1 MINDWIA
8 AKGLHRGNQRMMPE
22 GLRRELEA
30 QIKEADHPREC
41 VVDVMYALQK
51 HYGYLSDDAVL
62 EVASLLGM
70 TPLEVDEL
78 ATFYDF
84 IYREPVGKYVIHACD
99 GVVCW
104 MLGEESVLEYLC
116 RKLGVAVGETTADG
130 LFTVLPTVCI
140 GCCDHAPAVLVNGR
154 FYGSLNPER
163 IDAMMEELRRVPS
176 PLVVDR

>member
-1 MINDWIA
+1 MI
-8 AKGLHRGNQRMMPE
+8 PE

-30 QIKEADHPREC
+30 RINEAEHPREC

-51 HYGYLSDDAVL
+51 HYGYLSDEAVQ
-62 EVASLLGM
+62 EVGSLLGM

-104 MLGEESVLEYLC
+104 MFGQESVLHHLC
-116 RKLGVAVGETTADG
+116 KVLKVAVGETTPDG
-130 LFTVLPTVCI
+130 LFTVLPAVCI
-140 GCCDHAPAVLVNGR
+140 GDCDHAPSVLVNGR
-154 FYGSLNPER
+154 FHGSLNPER
-163 IDAMMEELRRVPS
+163 IDAIIEELRRAQP
-176 PLVVDR
+176 PLVKDR